1 MTRRHV
7 MLLLRLGC
15 GGGLLWWA
23 LQRAEFSSITTLK
36 LSDINIGWFLL
47 AIAFGGLSVLGWAVR
62 WRTFVQINGIKISLA
77 ESLRLTLFADF
88 FNFYFLGPLG
98 GDGVRALF
106 LHKKNPNRKL
116 SIAHSILMD
125 HAIGLVSGAILY
137 ALFTRPRSEWITSNS
152 SIVPGLALHATDI
165 FLGVMG
171 VMTLSALVAICTPA
185 LWNHVDSKPLIRWFF
200 HPLRPF
206 LFLRPHRNA
215 IIGAHFVSILSLI
228 SGYLAYFF
236 AGHAVGHAVP
246 LMNILTIMPMVD
258 AISALPITVSGL
270 GVRENLF
277 VELLGGSMPGGAT
290 AAVIISLA
298 GFAVTGVW
306 GLIGGLWLGLYRMRQ
321 TKEDATSTPL
331 SASGISTPPPSA
343 SSSID
348 TTPRP

>member
-23 LQRAEFSSITTLK
+23 LQRAEFSSISTLK
-36 LSDINIGWFLL
+36 LSDIHIGWLLL

-62 WRTFVQINGIKISLA
+62 WRTFVQINNIKMSLA

-106 LHKKNPNRKL
+106 LHKKNPNRKMA
-116 SIAHSILMD
+116 IAHSILMD
-125 HAIGLVSGAILY
+125 HAVGLVSGAILY
-137 ALFTRPRSEWITSNS
+137 ALFTRPQSEWITSNS
-152 SIVPGLALHATDI
+152 SIVPSLALHATDI

-171 VMTLSALVAICTPA
+171 VLTLSALLAICTPP
-185 LWNHVDSKPLIRWFF
+185 LWNHLDSKPFIRWII

-258 AISALPITVSGL
+258 AISALPITISGL

-277 VELLGGSMPGGAT
+277 VELLGGSMAGGAS
-290 AAVIISLA
+290 AAVIVSLA

-306 GLIGGLWLGLYRMRQ
+306 GLIGGIWLGLYRMRRKSQ
-321 TKEDATSTPL
+321 EPADL
-331 SASGISTPPPSA
+331 
-343 SSSID
+343 SSSISE
-348 TTPRP
+348 TSATPPSSSSNPTPT